1 MSEKHKGSLKGGE
14 GHDAIAEK
22 IMRNIETG
30 LVNKRNA
37 TAQALEPSLGLNA
50 EKSKAKPRRR

>member
-1 MSEKHKGSLKGGE
+1 MPKKHSQHTKGGE
-14 GHDAIAEK
+14 GHDSIAEK